1 MRTHHRI
8 TTIALAAV
16 LALAACGRGSDS
28 TEGGGTQGVV
38 QGQGGSDLSEGG
50 AREGRSVSGSESAQ
64 EQSTSVNDTT
74 PHRPGTPSTP

>member
-16 LALAACGRGSDS
+16 LALAACGGGDS
-28 TEGGGTQGVV
+28 AEDGGTQGAV
-38 QGQGGSDLSEGG
+38 QGQGDGDMSEGG

-74 PHRPGTPSTP
+74 PHRPGSPSTP